1 MLNIICNKHIKS
13 AEILELQNERI
24 QYVFFYTTTSDT
36 GRINGACTLLKIKLV
51 INLFL
56 NGL

>member
-51 INLFL
+51 
-56 NGL
+56 